1 VFKFWGKSYILT
13 QFKHVLRHLFGLS
26 LCIGVDDGKLSADK
40 KIVILAIV
48 GLVATL
54 VFATFIIKNTSFLS
68 GDREVPHE
76 GKWGIYALDLETEK
90 TELVYSSANRIS
102 RIRLN
107 NAGDKMVFY
116 QQIGNSSECVVEGS
130 PINLCEEICSIRV
143 DGENYRR
150 LTDNDQCDLVP
161 CWSDDDSQIAFL
173 SFRETLD
180 IFMMDADGGNI
191 REVYDSGFHD
201 SDLHYSNGK
210 IAFTRNSQIWM
221 INEDGTGLSQ
231 VTDPPRAGE
240 WGNAVLPFGDYDP
253 NLSPDGSRIVFERLV
268 DDVITHGNY
277 NFYVINVDGSGET
290 AITDNGYTQGLPV
303 WSHSGEQIVYLLGAI
318 GTEGKYDISIM
329 NSDGSENRNIT
340 PEYFPADFLC
350 HDPIFSS
357 DDAAIFFIG
366 EWYSD

>member
-1 VFKFWGKSYILT
+1 VYRI
-13 QFKHVLRHLFGLS
+13 
-26 LCIGVDDGKLSADK
+26 DDGKLSVDEK
-40 KIVILAIV
+40 VVILSIV

-54 VFATFIIKNTSFLS
+54 VFAAFIIKNTSFLS
-68 GDREVPHE
+68 GNKEVPHE
-76 GKWGIYALDLETEK
+76 NKWGIYILDLETEK

-102 RIRLN
+102 RVRLN
-107 NAGDKMVFY
+107 NAGDQLVFY
-116 QQIGNSSECVVEGS
+116 QQIDNGSECVVEGS

-143 DGENYRR
+143 DGDGFKR
-150 LTDNDQCDLVP
+150 LTDNEFWDLVP

-180 IFMMDADGGNI
+180 IFMMDVDGSNI
-191 REVYDSGFHD
+191 REVYDSEFHD

-221 INEDGTGLSQ
+221 MDEDGTNPTQ

-253 NLSPDGSRIVFERLV
+253 NLSPDGNRIVFERMV
-268 DDVITHGNY
+268 NDEIVHGNY
-277 NFYVINVDGSGET
+277 NIYVINVDGSGET
-290 AITDNGYTQGLPV
+290 AITDTGYTQALPV

-318 GTEGKYDISIM
+318 GNEGKYDIYLM
-329 NSDGSENRNIT
+329 NSDGSENHNIT

-350 HDPIFSS
+350 HDPIFSK
-357 DDAAIFFIG
+357 DDSKIFFIG
-366 EWYSD
+366 EWYTN

>member
-1 VFKFWGKSYILT
+1 
-13 QFKHVLRHLFGLS
+13 LS
-26 LCIGVDDGKLSADK
+26 LCVGVDEGKLSPDK

-48 GLVATL
+48 CIVATL
-54 VFATFIIKNTSFLS
+54 VFAAIIIKNAPFLL

-76 GKWGIYALDLETEK
+76 GKWGIYVYDLETKK

-107 NAGDKMVFY
+107 NAGDMLVFY
-116 QQIGNSSECVVEGS
+116 QQIGNSSECVVEDS
-130 PINLCEEICSIRV
+130 PINVCDEICSIGV
-143 DGENYRR
+143 DGEDYRR
-150 LTDNDQCDLVP
+150 LTDNDQWDLVP
-161 CWSDDDSQIAFL
+161 CWSDDDSKIAFL

-180 IFMMDADGGNI
+180 IFMMDADGSNI

-210 IAFTRNSQIWM
+210 IAFTRNSQIW
-221 INEDGTGLSQ
+221 ILNEDGTAATQ
-231 VTDPPRAGE
+231 ITDPPRAGE

-253 NLSPDGSRIVFERLV
+253 NLSPDGSRILFERLV
-268 DDVITHGNY
+268 DDETSHGNY
-277 NFYVINVDGSGET
+277 NLYVINMDGSGET
-290 AITDNGYTQGLPV
+290 ALTDNGYTQGIPV
-303 WSHSGEQIVYLLGAI
+303 WSHSGEQIVYLLSAI
-318 GTEGKYDISIM
+318 GNEGKYDIAIM